1 MVAHVRCHRRR
12 RQKKRERSV
21 WSEMGSMLKL
31 SRFSRSQFVFFSGVV
46 RGGLDGH
53 TGLKLVC
60 TWQVSSSFSAYIT
73 SHYLTLPHIASLSFA
88 RSAQYSCY
96 SVNSGVHVATVCI
109 ILRELNG
116 LHVIIHRWYKKITV
130 IINLF
135 NIYCLKLEFFFFF
148 FFCECWMIL

>member
-1 MVAHVRCHRRR
+1 MTGMLMGEVSQSHLVQTTRPGWSWSPTRINGCSRPLPS
-12 RQKKRERSV
+12 QKKTGEKRERSV
-21 WSEMGSMLKL
+21 WSEMGSILKL

-60 TWQVSSSFSAYIT
+60 TWQVSSSFST
-73 SHYLTLPHIASLSFA
+73 HYLTLPHITSLSFA

-116 LHVIIHRWYKKITV
+116 LHVIIHRWYKK
-130 IINLF
+130 
-135 NIYCLKLEFFFFF
+135 
-148 FFCECWMIL
+148 